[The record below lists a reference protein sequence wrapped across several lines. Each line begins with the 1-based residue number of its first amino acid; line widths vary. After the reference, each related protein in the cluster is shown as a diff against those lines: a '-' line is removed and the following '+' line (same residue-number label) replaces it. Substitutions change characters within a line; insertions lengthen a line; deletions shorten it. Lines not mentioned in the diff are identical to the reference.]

1 MAQGQS
7 AGGIIAGTTTV
18 LGIGLVWLSVVGS
31 FPSAEEL
38 SAVSP
43 PVLVPPAASPVPSS
57 TPPPTLDLT
66 IPKSAPFPSE
76 VAEPRQEA
84 RPAAVTQLNP
94 RAVEVAK
101 LRCEAEIE
109 EICPESRDGAGRKRC
124 LEQKGKQ
131 LSPLCQNQVRERFV
145 KWREDRSRVLEACE
159 EDMKRFCQTDKPGGG
174 LTLQCLQS
182 HAPEVSDR
190 CYRTLPKGEVYF
202 K

>member
-7 AGGIIAGTTTV
+7 SSGIIAGAVTV
-18 LGIGLVWLSVVGS
+18 LGLGLVWRAVVGS
-31 FPSAEEL
+31 FPSEEEL

-43 PVLVPPAASPVPSS
+43 PMAARPAAGHTPNSSSPSA
-57 TPPPTLDLT
+57 LDLT
-66 IPKSAPFPSE
+66 IPMSAPFPSE
-76 VAEPRQEA
+76 ARQED
-84 RPAAVTQLNP
+84 RPAAVTLLNP

-109 EICPESRDGAGRKRC
+109 AVCPESRDGSGRRRC

-159 EDMKRFCQTDKPGGG
+159 EDVKRFCQTDKPGSGPI
-174 LTLQCLQS
+174 LQCLQS

-190 CYRTLPKGEVYF
+190 CYQTLPKGALYF